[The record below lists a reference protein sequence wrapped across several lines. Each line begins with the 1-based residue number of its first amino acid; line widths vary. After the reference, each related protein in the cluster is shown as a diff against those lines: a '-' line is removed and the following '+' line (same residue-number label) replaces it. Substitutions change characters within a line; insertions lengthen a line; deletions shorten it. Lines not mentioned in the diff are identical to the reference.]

1 MRFIELEPGVS
12 VKAEDISVI
21 KDSRSGSTVYTQ
33 AGAFESI
40 IPRAQLMMI
49 LSKHEDRMDSIQKTL
64 ANLSKNS

>member
-33 AGAFESI
+33 AGAFES
-40 IPRAQLMMI
+40 MMI